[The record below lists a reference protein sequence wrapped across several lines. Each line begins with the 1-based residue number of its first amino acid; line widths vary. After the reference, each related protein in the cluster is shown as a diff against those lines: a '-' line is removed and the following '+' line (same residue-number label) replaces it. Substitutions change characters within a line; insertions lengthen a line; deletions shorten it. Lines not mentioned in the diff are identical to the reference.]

1 MNTPI
6 GSISRRTVIGY
17 TASTAAGVL
26 LPGCAGLDDEPA
38 VSPTIQTRFQQ
49 VLERNR
55 ALFNFPG
62 VQAGVW
68 TSSGSWVGTSGT
80 SAPGGERPPAR
91 DDHTRIGSITKTFT
105 VMLLLQLVDQKLV
118 SLDDPIGMYI
128 PGLPN
133 GDTATL
139 RMLASMTSGI
149 PSYTFDKSFL
159 DAYFSNPRAVF
170 APEQLLNYV
179 KGKDKDFTAGTR
191 VAYSNSNTV
200 ALGMVI
206 ELRTRK
212 PFAQVLKENIL
223 VPLGMTRTLSPGQSN
238 ALPAP
243 YMRGVTLQAYPED
256 TIKDATEW
264 NPSWGFSAGDMI
276 STLDDLRRWAVA
288 LGTGEGLVSSEM
300 QKQREASMISSV
312 PPNSPS
318 MAYALGFG
326 VSNGWIGHTGE
337 LPGFNTSVQY
347 DPRTRTV
354 VVVMVNSD
362 IPAASASGQAIDP
375 APTISG
381 ELIATLAA

>member
-149 PSYTFDKSFL
+149 PPYTDNKL
-159 DAYFSNPRAVF
+159 LQDAYFSNPLAVF
-170 APEQLLNYV
+170 APQQLLGYIQGQ
-179 KGKDKDFTAGTR
+179 KPDFIAGTR

-206 ELRTRK
+206 EQRTGK
-212 PFAQVLKENIL
+212 PMAEIMQKNIL
-223 VPLGMTRTLSPGQSN
+223 TPLGLSHTFFPGNSN
-238 ALPAP
+238 VLPSP
-243 YMRGVTLQAYPED
+243 HLEGVTIQGNPSD
-256 TIKDATEW
+256 TIKNATGW
-264 NPSWGFSAGDMI
+264 NPSWTFTAGAMI
-276 STLDDLRRWAVA
+276 STLDDLQCWSVA
-288 LGTGEGLVSSEM
+288 LGTGGGLVSPEM
-300 QKQREASMISSV
+300 QRERLASMSSAI
-312 PPNSPS
+312 PPNSP
-318 MAYALGFG
+318 ARTYALGFG
-326 VSNGWIGHTGE
+326 VTNGWIGHTGE
-337 LPGFNTSVQY
+337 LPGFNTSIQY
-347 DPRTRTV
+347 DPGSRTS

-362 IPAASASGQAIDP
+362 IPAPGADGKPINP

-381 ELIATLAA
+381 ELIAALTA